1 MSGRTGCNGR
11 PRLTPPGRAGGTC
24 LLMVTL
30 LASLYCH
37 GAGLEQDRPN
47 IVIVVADDLGWAD
60 VGFHGSPIETPNLDR
75 LASEGM
81 ELSRFYT
88 TPSCSPTRAALM
100 TGRNAFRLGI
110 AYATIMPWSNNGV
123 HPEERFMP
131 EAFRDAGYQTA
142 MFGKWHLGHAQ
153 QTYHPNQRGFDH
165 FYGHLHTEVGFYP
178 PFASQGG
185 KDFQRNGVSVDDQG
199 YETFLLVDEASRWLD
214 ARDRS
219 RPFFIYLPFLAPH
232 TPLDAPPAF
241 KQKYRNLQDD
251 RGPARSP
258 VDRISQMSRKSGRTA
273 SQRPVYAAVVD
284 AMDFAIG
291 RLMAKL
297 AAEGVAENTILLF
310 FSDNGGQAIF
320 GAGGADNTPLRGGK
334 GEVFEGGIRT
344 VAVLHWPREIEA
356 GQKLEQ
362 VVSVMDVFPTLA
374 AASGVETGA
383 ARALDGISLWPAIGR
398 GEFVAREQPLFFAQE
413 SPNFGSFKHTLIDGD
428 WKLIQLVEQDL
439 EQTRIENLLFNTRE
453 DPYEYDDLADRH
465 PERVKAMAEQI
476 RHWRSQ
482 YIVSG
487 TRANLVPP
495 PGWRA
500 PVDWATYPVPISQL
514 QEQPAPGMVPDSSK
528 ALLQRSLGSRGRL
541 SYD

>member
-1 MSGRTGCNGR
+1 MSGRANCNGR
-11 PRLTPPGRAGGTC
+11 RGVTLPGRAGRAC
-24 LLMVTL
+24 LLLLTL

-37 GAGLEQDRPN
+37 GAGLEQERPN

-199 YETFLLVDEASRWLD
+199 YETFLLVEEASRWLD

-258 VDRISQMSRKSGRTA
+258 VDRISQMSRTSGRTA

-291 RLMAKL
+291 QLMAKL
-297 AAEGVAENTILLF
+297 AAEGVADNTIVLF

-344 VAVLHWPREIEA
+344 VALLHWPREIAA

-362 VVSVMDVFPTLA
+362 VFSVMDVFPTLA

-398 GEFVAREQPLFFAQE
+398 GELVAREQPLFFAQE
-413 SPNFGSFKHTLIDGD
+413 SPNFGSFKHTLIDGE

-439 EQTRIENLLFNTRE
+439 EQTTVENLLFNTRE
-453 DPYEYDDLADRH
+453 DPYEYDDLANRH
-465 PERVKAMAEQI
+465 PERVAAMAKQV

-500 PVDWATYPVPISQL
+500 PVDWATYPVPITQL

-528 ALLQRSLGSRGRL
+528 ALLQRSLGTRGRL
-541 SYD
+541 LYD